1 MLPVVDAIE
10 AAQLR
15 GSFDRD
21 ATAAPYG
28 DASPPTTGASSC
40 RDGGGRDGS
49 IVPELV
55 AAYDQGRLS
64 ARKSPHCCLATI
76 FVTSACVTSNLRRW
90 TNCIIQ

>member
-21 ATAAPYG
+21 TTAGRDG

-55 AAYDQGRLS
+55 AAYDQGTLGS
-64 ARKSPHCCLATI
+64 GLGFS
-76 FVTSACVTSNLRRW
+76 V
-90 TNCIIQ
+90 